1 MSLHFYCVLF
11 IPCLGLIE
19 LLRIRGTR
27 QFRFSLWIALS
38 LAGGSIFV
46 WLPLMRAISRLN
58 VNDTSGFAYGP
69 RPTFESLISMYSFL
83 FQGWGNLHLFAG
95 LGMNGLIVLCAMCL
109 IGVTRFFLFAFR
121 KPPLSGGARPVG
133 AKTHQSDFWRIVV
146 GVVVFPLIVFLF
158 ALAVTKTF
166 NLRYVIAGS
175 LGASALL
182 AEILAGFPEFRR
194 LMPVILLIAAILT
207 AAYGVPAM
215 ELFDH
220 SPVYS
225 AFSGFDPI
233 VVADGSQFF
242 QLEES
247 APVQFRSRLVY
258 LIPPQ
263 NVPVGDPTNQHE
275 VMRWKTIV
283 PNLPV
288 ENASEFLRTHSRFY
302 VLDERTADDTPA
314 TYLLKEQRIDQW
326 RIVNGAVLYRS
337 HPAAPAGSW

>member
-1 MSLHFYCVLF
+1 
-11 IPCLGLIE
+11 
-19 LLRIRGTR
+19 
-27 QFRFSLWIALS
+27 
-38 LAGGSIFV
+38 
-46 WLPLMRAISRLN
+46 
-58 VNDTSGFAYGP
+58 
-69 RPTFESLISMYSFL
+69 
-83 FQGWGNLHLFAG
+83 
-95 LGMNGLIVLCAMCL
+95 
-109 IGVTRFFLFAFR
+109 
-121 KPPLSGGARPVG
+121 
-133 AKTHQSDFWRIVV
+133 
-146 GVVVFPLIVFLF
+146 
-158 ALAVTKTF
+158 
-166 NLRYVIAGS
+166 
-175 LGASALL
+175 
-182 AEILAGFPEFRR
+182 
-194 LMPVILLIAAILT
+194 
-207 AAYGVPAM
+207 M